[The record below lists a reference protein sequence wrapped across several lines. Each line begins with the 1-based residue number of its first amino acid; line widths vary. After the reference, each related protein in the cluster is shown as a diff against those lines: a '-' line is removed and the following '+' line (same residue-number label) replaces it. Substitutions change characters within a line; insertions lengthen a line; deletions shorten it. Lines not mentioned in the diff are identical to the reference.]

1 MRAAIYLRQSLDAQ
15 EGIDRQ
21 RQRTTALATA
31 RGYQVVK
38 TYEDNATSASKSR
51 VASHWGQ
58 LLTHASNK
66 EFDVVIAV
74 DVDRL
79 LRSVTD
85 LADLIKTG
93 VKVLTVDGEIDL
105 TTADGEFRASM
116 LAAIA
121 RFEVRRKSERQKRAN
136 EARAKQG
143 KRVGGRRA
151 FGYESDGVTVREA
164 EAEALRK
171 GYEMVAGHES
181 ISAVARYWNG
191 LGFTTGQNRRL
202 SPEDKIAGRK
212 PTPSQWT
219 RSAVRDV
226 LLNERNVGRLVYLG
240 EVQAVPA
247 EWNPVVDGDL
257 FETVRSIL
265 TNPARQRPGRNP
277 VALLTG
283 IALCGVC
290 DAPVQAGGN
299 SRPGH
304 RAYRCSGSTGHF
316 ARLAEPVEEHVH
328 KIMISR
334 LANRDAKTLLQPST
348 SADAR
353 KLRGEQGR
361 LRERLEALAVE
372 FADADDD
379 DPVLAVSQL
388 RTATKRINER
398 LAAIQAELADAGR
411 IDLLGSLVNLGG
423 TTKQEREAAVHE
435 AWHKMPGERQ
445 RAVLRELIHI
455 KLHPP
460 GRGTRNFRPST
471 VAFTWL

>member
-21 RQRTTALATA
+21 RQRTSSIATA
-31 RGYQVVK
+31 RGYQIVK
-38 TYEDNATSASKSR
+38 TYEDNASSATRSR
-51 VASHWGQ
+51 VASQWGQ
-58 LLTHASNK
+58 LLADASNK
-66 EFDVVIAV
+66 EFEIVIAV

-79 LRSVTD
+79 LRSITD
-85 LADLIKTG
+85 LSELIKTG

-136 EARAKQG
+136 EARAKRG

-151 FGYESDGVTVREA
+151 FGYEPDGVTVREP

-171 GYEMVAGHES
+171 GYGMVAGQES
-181 ISAVARYWNG
+181 VSAVARYWNG

-202 SPEDKIAGRK
+202 SKEDKIAGKK

-226 LLNERNVGRLVYLG
+226 LLNERNVGRMVYLG
-240 EVQAVPA
+240 EVQAVAA
-247 EWNPVVDGDL
+247 EWRPVVDDDL

-265 TNPARQRPGRNP
+265 LNPERQKPGRNP
-277 VALLTG
+277 VGLLTG

-290 DAPVQAGGN
+290 EGTVHAGG
-299 SRPGH
+299 SARSGY
-304 RAYRCSGSTGHF
+304 RGYRCSGSTGHF
-316 ARLAEPVEEHVH
+316 ARLAEPVEEYVH
-328 KIMISR
+328 GIMVSR
-334 LANRDAKTLLQPST
+334 LADRDAKTLLQPST
-348 SADAR
+348 STGAR
-353 KLRGEQGR
+353 QLRGEQGR

-372 FADADDD
+372 FADSDDD
-379 DPVLAVSQL
+379 DAPLAVSQL
-388 RTATKRINER
+388 KTATKRINER
-398 LAAIQAELADAGR
+398 LTAIQAELADAGR
-411 IDLLGSLVNLGG
+411 IDLLGGLVNLGG
-423 TTKQEREAAVHE
+423 STTQEREAAVRD

-445 RAVLRELIHI
+445 RAVIRELLHI

-471 VAFTWL
+471 VAITWL